1 MGANKPI
8 EDIEATLPAAT
19 KLALDEL
26 VWGACDDGG
35 EGHRGISKPTRL
47 LTWIS
52 AIERTRISVRR
63 IISQALTN
71 CHSNRRSPPWG
82 G

>member
-35 EGHRGISKPTRL
+35 EGHRGISNPGEPRAADLCFTASSKD
-47 LTWIS
+47 
-52 AIERTRISVRR
+52 A
-63 IISQALTN
+63 
-71 CHSNRRSPPWG
+71 
-82 G
+82 